1 MTDSEFDARATAT
14 LDLIEAAVATVSDS
28 GAVDIE
34 IERSANVLTLEL
46 ADGSKVVINSQ
57 APMRQIWVAARSGGF
72 HFAERAGQWRDTRD
86 DGELLT
92 TLSRILS
99 QQGGQPVLLG

>member
-14 LDLIEAAVATVSDS
+14 LDAIEAALAAASDR
-28 GAVDIE
+28 GEADFE

-57 APMRQIWVAARSGGF
+57 GPMRQIWVAARSGGY
-72 HFAERAGQWRDTRD
+72 HFAERGGQWRNTRD
-86 DGELLT
+86 DGELYA
-92 TLSRILS
+92 TLARILS
-99 QQGGQPVLLG
+99 QQGGQSVALG